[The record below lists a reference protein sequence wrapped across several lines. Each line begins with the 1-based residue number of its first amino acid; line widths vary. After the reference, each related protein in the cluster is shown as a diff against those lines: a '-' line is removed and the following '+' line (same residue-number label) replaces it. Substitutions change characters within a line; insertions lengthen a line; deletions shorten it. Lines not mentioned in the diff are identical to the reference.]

1 MASGGIGT
9 FAIQIARHQ
18 GVTVFVTAGDGAKL
32 KACRD
37 LGAELC
43 INHNTEDFAELVMQ
57 KTEGIGRARPR
68 LGRLKDVWSKLGL
81 LSRSEELVGVMG
93 YYALRSA
100 VVGSMAKS
108 LRHTTL
114 AFTAATTAQ
123 RYQNAVTLASCLRV

>member
-57 KTEGIGRARPR
+57 KTEGIGLFSCIITP
-68 LGRLKDVWSKLGL
+68 LIT
-81 LSRSEELVGVMG
+81 SRMSTVTFNV
-93 YYALRSA
+93 
-100 VVGSMAKS
+100 KS
-108 LRHTTL
+108 
-114 AFTAATTAQ
+114 
-123 RYQNAVTLASCLRV
+123 